1 MDAALPRIISKP
13 WGHEELWAKTDR
25 FVGKLLV
32 IRAGHRLSLQHH
44 EQKEES
50 LRVLSGL
57 IHADVG
63 PSPTRLTRHTL
74 RAGDRIHLPPRTVH
88 RFAAVEDTVLVEVST
103 PELEDVVR
111 HMDDYGRVGQPPDP
125 T

>member
-1 MDAALPRIISKP
+1 MTQALPRIISKP
-13 WGHEELWAKTDR
+13 WGHEELWALTDTY
-25 FVGKLLV
+25 VGKLLM

-44 EQKEES
+44 EEKEET

-63 PSPTRLTRHTL
+63 PSPTELTRHTL
-74 RAGDRIHLPPRTVH
+74 HPGDRIHLPPRTVH

-111 HMDDYGRVGQPPDP
+111 HMDDYGR